1 MGLRVSRR
9 NAFTSTFWMLIF
21 LDRQDHS
28 RERLAISFLNIFCVA
43 VSISVNCSQDHSCFG
58 ETAFTSQRAVRQQR
72 QRFPGPVLR
81 R

>member
-21 LDRQDHS
+21 LDKQDHS

-43 VSISVNCSQDHSCFG
+43 VSIRRELALKIIPVS
-58 ETAFTSQRAVRQQR
+58 VRQRLLPREPCDNRGKGFQ
-72 QRFPGPVLR
+72 VLF
-81 R
+81 

>member
-43 VSISVNCSQDHSCFG
+43 VSI
-58 ETAFTSQRAVRQQR
+58 
-72 QRFPGPVLR
+72 R
-81 R
+81 RELFSRSFLFR